1 MSVRPIVGSDH
12 DALNRLHRDVGWPER
27 SPAGWR
33 WLEANPARQDIAA
46 PAGWVVA
53 DDRDEAVAMVG
64 NFVQRFRHGS
74 RSLYGATGFSIIV
87 PPSRKGASRALI
99 RTFLK
104 QPGLFARYTFNA
116 NARSAPL
123 YGLFGLKPWPTETHG
138 LKLSWVTDRL
148 ACAQGRVL
156 RSLLGRTSAQTAAR
170 LGEQLM
176 NRRVFRQA
184 ALSLPPQVTELRDL
198 SDGSPYAD
206 FWRRLSSED
215 RLLADRSPEIL
226 RWRTADPDLT
236 LKPLLLACVREGRI
250 VATAMAQMT
259 KTSLIEPPCLD
270 IIDLVALE
278 TAQDAIALLTQALI
292 DNARA
297 MGAAK
302 VRLQMVTPEM
312 LAALGELATTARREG
327 GWGHCHAIIDDPA
340 LAAAWA
346 PTPFDGDYGICSRTP
361 PTPVRRSRPSAAHA
375 TARGRVSKA

>member
-1 MSVRPIVGSDH
+1 MSVRPIVGSDYET
-12 DALNRLHRDVGWPER
+12 LNRLHRDVGWPER

-33 WLEANPARQDIAA
+33 WLEANPAHLDIAA
-46 PAGWVVA
+46 PAGWVIA
-53 DDRDEAVAMVG
+53 DDQDEAVAMLG

-74 RSLYGATGFSIIV
+74 RDLYGATGFSIIV
-87 PPSRKGASRALI
+87 PPSRKGASRSLI

-116 NARSAPL
+116 NARSAPI

-148 ACAQGRVL
+148 ACAKGRVL

-176 NRRVFRQA
+176 NGRVFRQTPPA
-184 ALSLPPQVTELRDL
+184 LPPQVTVLRDL

-215 RLLADRSPEIL
+215 RLLADRSPETL
-226 RWRTADPDLT
+226 RWRMADPDRT
-236 LKPLLLACVREGRI
+236 LPPVLLACVRDGRI

-278 TAQDAIALLTQALI
+278 TAQDAIPLLTQALI
-292 DNARA
+292 DNGREI
-297 MGAAK
+297 GAAK
-302 VRLQMVTPEM
+302 VRLQMVTPQM
-312 LAALGELATTARREG
+312 LTALGELTKTARREG
-327 GWGHCHAIIDDPA
+327 GWGHCHAIIDDPN
-340 LAAAWA
+340 LADAWA
-346 PTPFDGDYGICSRTP
+346 PTPFDGDYGVCSRNP
-361 PTPVRRSRPSAAHA
+361 PAPTRRNRPSAALA
-375 TARGRVSKA
+375 TPRGRISKA